1 MTSFGS
7 MQEPARELHP
17 WMVVGYEHHMQEI
30 PD

>member
-1 MTSFGS
+1 MTSFGC

-17 WMVVGYEHHMQEI
+17 WMGEGYEHHMQEI